1 MRDTARQYLSLH
13 QQHKSQETN
22 GDELPRQKID
32 AYQAILNSTLP
43 EKEKEPDRVAQEVL
57 TLLIGG
63 SATTMRV
70 MSRVLFHVISAPNIL
85 KALRSELDTIMP
97 LADSHPELE
106 LLEQQRYLVSH
117 HNSYHSARLHIQFR
131 LACIILEIKNLC
143 SEEC

>member
-1 MRDTARQYLSLH
+1 MRDTARRYLSLH
-13 QQHKSQETN
+13 LQHKSHGTN

-57 TLLIGG
+57 TLLVGG

-70 MSRVLFHVISAPNIL
+70 MSRVVFHVVSAPHIL
-85 KALRSELDTIMP
+85 KALRSELDAIMP
-97 LADSHPELE
+97 VPDGHPELE

-117 HNSYHSARLHIQFR
+117 HNPLP
-131 LACIILEIKNLC
+131 
-143 SEEC
+143 